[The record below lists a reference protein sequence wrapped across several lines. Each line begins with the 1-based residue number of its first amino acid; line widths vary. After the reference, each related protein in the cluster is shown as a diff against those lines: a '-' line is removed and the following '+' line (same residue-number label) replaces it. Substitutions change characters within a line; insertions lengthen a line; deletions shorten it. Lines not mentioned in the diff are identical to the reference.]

1 MRVNEV
7 TIIFSS
13 LIINPCHISR
23 RGKFNNFGH
32 ETVDMHNGRAH
43 CGEILEFHPFIKVNP
58 LKILFQEL

>member
-13 LIINPCHISR
+13 LIISPCHISR

-32 ETVDMHNGRAH
+32 ETVDMHNGRV
-43 CGEILEFHPFIKVNP
+43 FISTNCIPKPTV
-58 LKILFQEL
+58 K

>member
-23 RGKFNNFGH
+23 RGKFSNFDH
-32 ETVDMHNGRAH
+32 EIVDMHNGRAH
-43 CGEILEFHPFIKVNP
+43 CGEKSCFYFY
-58 LKILFQEL
+58 

>member
-13 LIINPCHISR
+13 LIISPCHISR

-43 CGEILEFHPFIKVNP
+43 CGEKRVFISTNCIPKPTV
-58 LKILFQEL
+58 K